1 MSLADPGQD
10 ILPVCNQEEERGTS
24 WLQGEARLTA
34 AKAKD
39 QGVSDLK
46 GQAASWTAIRGTC
59 ALERSGAGT
68 RGGVARPVS
77 GIRVLH
83 LLMLPVPLAISFS
96 ISRFP

>member
-1 MSLADPGQD
+1 M
-10 ILPVCNQEEERGTS
+10 RR
-24 WLQGEARLTA
+24 EARLTT

-46 GQAASWTAIRGTC
+46 GQAASWTALRGTC

-68 RGGVARPVS
+68 GGAVARPVS

-83 LLMLPVPLAISFS
+83 LLMLPVPLAIFFS
-96 ISRFP
+96 ISRSP